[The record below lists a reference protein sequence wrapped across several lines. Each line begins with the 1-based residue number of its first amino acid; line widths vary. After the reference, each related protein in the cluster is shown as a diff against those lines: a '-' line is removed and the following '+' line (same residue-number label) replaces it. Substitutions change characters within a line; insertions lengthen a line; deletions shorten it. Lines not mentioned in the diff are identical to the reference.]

1 MNNIDDQKTFTA
13 DEFLDKLKKALSKD
27 GDFPASARVVNEL
40 KSLTGNPNTTAN
52 QVTEAILKEPSL
64 GIRVLHLV
72 NSTFYR
78 RAQPIM
84 TVSQA
89 VMQIGMK
96 PLAELCAGLVLLQ
109 KFVPAARSGG
119 AFANCLQ
126 KTLLSS
132 LLSSSLSGD
141 SGPQTANSQK
151 TSESGYLA
159 GTFAEI
165 GPLLLAFYFPQIYEN
180 AIKRSEVKKQP
191 LEKSIQQLTGLTP
204 NDLSKEV
211 LKSLELP
218 NFYVEVIN
226 ASETI
231 IAEVKSKPVG
241 QQQEVQSL
249 SKVIHAAMKISNVL
263 VYSKDKG
270 ELDRT
275 LGQLNKKL
283 DFDVKALNKVLGDL
297 PSIFQSHCEQI
308 DLSMPPLP
316 EYMSSYSEST
326 AAPTDNGKKPDQ
338 DQFTQFVNEIRQ
350 AVENREPTASIITT
364 VMETLAWGL
373 KFDRV
378 LLLLVNPAKRKLVGR
393 MLLGNVTNFDP
404 TKFERPLG
412 KEADPHSP
420 DAKAFSQGSPV
431 FTGDPLFSDGWPIV
445 AAPIGFGGRA
455 IGVIYADRKSRNEE
469 LTAREQA
476 AITVLTELLDRSVGM
491 SG

>member
-1 MNNIDDQKTFTA
+1 MPNTDQTTFTA
-13 DEFLDKLKKALSKD
+13 DQFIEKLKSALSKT
-27 GDFPASARVVNEL
+27 GDFPASAKIVNEL
-40 KSLTGNPNTTAN
+40 KSLTSNPNTTAN

-89 VMQIGMK
+89 VVQIGMK

-109 KFVPAARSGG
+109 KFVPAARNGG
-119 AFANCLQ
+119 AFASCLQ

-132 LLSSSLSGD
+132 LLSSSLSEENNKTQK
-141 SGPQTANSQK
+141 SGKNT
-151 TSESGYLA
+151 ESGYLA

-180 AIKRSEVKKQP
+180 AVKRAETKKQE
-191 LEKSIQQLTGLTP
+191 LDKSIHELIGLTP

-218 NFYVEVIN
+218 DFYIEIIN
-226 ASETI
+226 ASEDSNLENRPKAI
-231 IAEVKSKPVG
+231 LPKEIEI
-241 QQQEVQSL
+241 QNL
-249 SKVIHAAMKISNVL
+249 SKVVNAAKKISNVL
-263 VYSKDKG
+263 VYSKDKSQ
-270 ELDRT
+270 LDST
-275 LGQLNKKL
+275 LTSLNKK
-283 DFDVKALNKVLGDL
+283 FEMDVKTVSKVLGEL
-297 PSIFQSHCEQI
+297 QNNFQTHCEQI
-308 DLSMPPLP
+308 DLNMPPLP
-316 EYMSSYSEST
+316 EFVSTYSE
-326 AAPTDNGKKPDQ
+326 NNNQNNNEKKPEQ

-378 LLLLVNPAKRKLVGR
+378 FLLLAGAGRRKLTGR
-393 MLLGNVTNFDP
+393 MLLGNVDNFDP
-404 TKFERPLG
+404 TKFEKPLG
-412 KEADPHSP
+412 KEADSHAVE
-420 DAKAFSQGSPV
+420 AKAFSQGSPI
-431 FTGDPLFSDGWPIV
+431 FTGDPIFEDGWPI
-445 AAPIGFGGRA
+445 AAIPVGFGGRA
-455 IGVIYADRKSRNEE
+455 IVVIYADRKSKNEE
-469 LTAREQA
+469 LTSREQA

-491 SG
+491 NN